1 MDNKKKLIIAISA
14 LIVIII
20 VIILLV
26 IKLVS
31 INNSKNNEIENMNA
45 EIGGNTAEENIIEGN
60 NIVEDNNEEEQLS
73 NNEEQYNEVEN
84 DIQTTPIADPEQEVD
99 KQTIQ
104 KQESDQEKA
113 MNIAKKDW
121 GEDSTVYFSFEGVN
135 NGKYTVAVREMD
147 TTHTVRYYYINI
159 ATGTFD
165 IEE

>member
-45 EIGGNTAEENIIEGN
+45 EIGGNTAEENIIEDN
-60 NIVEDNNEEEQLS
+60 NIVEDNNTEEQLP
-73 NNEEQYNEVEN
+73 NNGEQGNEEDN
-84 DIQTTPIADPEQEVD
+84 IQTTPIADPEQEVD

-121 GEDSTVYFSFEGVN
+121 GEDSSVYFSFEGVN
-135 NGKYTVAVREMD
+135 NGKYTVAVRETE
-147 TTHTVRYYYINI
+147 TTHTVRYYYINV